1 MIISSL
7 SLLEDLTA
15 LESCNLQTTQPPQL
29 RLVDG
34 SILYPELVSEL
45 PTLAQGIVIRKV
57 LAESVGHNDALTFS
71 VVDAGTEEISN
82 ILSLKLT
89 SIFRG

>member
-7 SLLEDLTA
+7 SLFEDLTA
-15 LESCNLQTTQPPQL
+15 LESCNLQTTPPPQL

-34 SILYPELVSEL
+34 SVLYPELVSDL

-57 LAESVGHNDALTFS
+57 LAESVGHKDTLAFS
-71 VVDAGTEEISN
+71 VADAGTEEVSSIQR
-82 ILSLKLT
+82 LKLT